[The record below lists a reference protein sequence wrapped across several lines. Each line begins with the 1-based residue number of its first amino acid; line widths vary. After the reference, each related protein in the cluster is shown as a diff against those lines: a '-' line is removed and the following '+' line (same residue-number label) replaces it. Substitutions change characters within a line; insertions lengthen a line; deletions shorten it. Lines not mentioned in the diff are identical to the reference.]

1 MQSVPKGHRERM
13 SAERGEKMSVPKG
26 HDKRVCENTKDVP
39 EDEECPRR
47 QKMQGKVQALTLVLQ
62 IWLWRGLWPRSP
74 PPNENTPGAGEN
86 CRGDSESLWKA
97 ISIVFLDGNDAGGL
111 PRRWT
116 FWQVWRAAAHEGS
129 ASWSVHLAGTWHHL
143 ASLRHASTSSCL
155 FPIFGLD
162 NTFASSRVSVD

>member
-1 MQSVPKGHRERM
+1 MMKKVEDMQSVPKGHRERM

-97 ISIVFLDGNDAGGL
+97 ISIVLMEMMREGSLGDGRSGKSGGL
-111 PRRWT
+111 QRTKARR
-116 FWQVWRAAAHEGS
+116 
-129 ASWSVHLAGTWHHL
+129 AGPCT
-143 ASLRHASTSSCL
+143 
-155 FPIFGLD
+155 
-162 NTFASSRVSVD
+162 